1 MRPITITLLLG
12 VLSAICSA
20 LAAFYYPW
28 PTPELTSE
36 RVNQPI
42 FEAFDSKQV
51 RSIEVVQFND
61 DRQLL
66 KKIGLERKGEK
77 WTLPTFGSFTASN
90 ISRISAV
97 INSLSDCRVLQL
109 ESDQQTDH
117 LKYQVLDPDDPESAN
132 SPSGMGQKVT
142 LKDRNQKQLGSL
154 IVGAALTT
162 QDGQLK
168 RFVRIP
174 GEPQVYVVDFDAT
187 VLATEFSAWVDPNL
201 LQIQTTQNGPGNPFS
216 SMQINHYRLQPD
228 KLAEI
233 QPEWIYRGVVLLK
246 NNALAIDSLERREG
260 ETWTAI
266 APGEQTLP
274 VMQAAVSALPQINF
288 GNVRAKGSAPSA
300 AIRAA
305 DKAAAQ
311 ETFQPMLE
319 LGFKQVGEAGK
330 PLDFVATGGH
340 LVVTFSNG
348 LRITMLLGNV
358 AAASQGESKLSR
370 WVMFLAS
377 TAEEVLAKPEPPV
390 ARENSEITEDQQR
403 AYNRSLE
410 QWQERVKSAQ
420 QAAEGFNQLH
430 APWYYA
436 VDEEVIA
443 KLRPEL
449 PASK

>member
-1 MRPITITLLLG
+1 MRPTTITLMLG
-12 VLSAICSA
+12 VASAICSA

-51 RSIEVVQFND
+51 RSIEVIQFND

-77 WTLPTFGSFTASN
+77 WTLPAFGSFTVSN

-132 SPSGMGQKVT
+132 SPSGMGQKIT

-174 GEPQVYVVDFDAT
+174 GEPQVYVVDFDAS
-187 VLATEFSAWVDPNL
+187 VLATEFGDWVDPNV
-201 LQIQTTQNGPGNPFS
+201 LQIQTSQNGPGNPFH
-216 SMQINHYRLQPD
+216 SMHINHYRLQPD
-228 KLAEI
+228 KLIEAL
-233 QPEWIYRGVVLLK
+233 PEWIYRGQVVLK
-246 NNALAIDSLERREG
+246 NNALAIETLEQPEG
-260 ETWTAI
+260 ESWTAI
-266 APGEQTLP
+266 TTDDQTLP
-274 VMQAAVSALPQINF
+274 IFQTAVSMLPQLFF
-288 GNVRAKGSAPSA
+288 GNVRAKGSALTTALKSSSKVA
-300 AIRAA
+300 A
-305 DKAAAQ
+305 K

-319 LGFKQVGEAGK
+319 LGFKQVGEVDTPVEFA
-330 PLDFVATGGH
+330 ATGGD
-340 LVVTFSNG
+340 VAVTFSNG
-348 LRITMLLGNV
+348 LRIQLLLGNV

-377 TAEEVLAKPEPPV
+377 TAEDVLKKPEPP
-390 ARENSEITEDQQR
+390 AGHNNNELTEDQQR
-403 AYNRSLE
+403 TYNRSLE
-410 QWQERVKSAQ
+410 QWQERVEMAQ
-420 QAAEGFNQLH
+420 QAADGFNQLH

-436 VDEEVIA
+436 VDEDVIS
-443 KLRPEL
+443 KLRPDL
-449 PASK
+449 PARK